1 MADRHFPIAQ
11 IRCFVACWPDDATR
25 AQLDHAARDAHQRY
39 PEARRVRADN
49 LHLTLAFIGELPS
62 TKAHEAVRALR
73 HLSTEAF
80 DWRIDHTGR
89 FDRARVLWAGGPP
102 EARLM
107 QLAERVREELKA
119 LHIRFDEKR
128 FAAHVTLLR
137 DLPSQRA
144 SGATAGST
152 AGSSELAHPV
162 EPFTWPIREPLLV
175 VSERDP
181 QGATLYRPLQLREI

>member
-1 MADRHFPIAQ
+1 M
-11 IRCFVACWPDDATR
+11 RCFVACWPDDATR

-39 PEARRVRADN
+39 PEARRMRSDN

-62 TKAHEAVRALR
+62 TKAHEAVRALG
-73 HLSTEAF
+73 HLSTETF
-80 DWRIDHTGR
+80 DWRIDHTGH

-137 DLPSQRA
+137 DLPSQH
-144 SGATAGST
+144 GHGST
-152 AGSSELAHPV
+152 EGSTQLAYPI

-181 QGATLYRPLQLREI
+181 QGATLYRPLQPSQI